1 MDYRYTGIILN
12 KIEVGETDRIY
23 TIYTFEAGKIR
34 ALAKGVRKPN
44 AKLAGNLESIT
55 KVEVFLAKS
64 RGIGKITGVI
74 SLNNFSGI
82 KENLDAL
89 EKVSYVFRLVNK
101 LIVEQEPDEEAFLI
115 LKSFLNNLDALAKKK
130 ESLEK
135 YDILTI
141 GFVLKFLS
149 IVGYHLEVERCVHCE
164 GKLLPENNYF
174 SASQGGVLCEKCYK
188 FENNRLKISADSI
201 KTIRIILKNKLDG
214 LVRLQISKLEIS
226 SLKKIIQEVLNW
238 I

>member
-1 MDYRYTGIILN
+1 MDYKYTGIILN
-12 KIEVGETDRIY
+12 KVEVGETDRIY
-23 TIYTFEAGKIR
+23 TIYTLEAGKIR
-34 ALAKGVRKPN
+34 ALANGVRKPN
-44 AKLAGNLESIT
+44 AKLAGNLEPIT

-64 RGIGKITGVI
+64 RGMGKITGVI

-82 KENLDAL
+82 KEDLDAL
-89 EKVSYVFRLVNK
+89 EKAGYVFKLLNK

-115 LKSFLNNLDALAKKK
+115 LKSFLNNLDALTKKK
-130 ESLEK
+130 ETLEK

-164 GKLLPENNYF
+164 GKLWPENNYF
-174 SASQGGVLCEKCYK
+174 SASKGGVLCNKCYK

-214 LVRLQISKLEIS
+214 LAKLQISKLEIAN
-226 SLKKIIQEVLNW
+226 LKKIIQEVLNW